1 MGFELPKK
9 RILLASLPTR
19 HKVLILHTTLTN
31 KKVEAR
37 ERRINSRALLTEEG
51 SSNRTMREVRGSIEQ
66 EN

>member
-1 MGFELPKK
+1 MGLELPKK

-19 HKVLILHTTLTN
+19 HKVLILHTTHTN

-51 SSNRTMREVRGSIEQ
+51 SSN
-66 EN
+66 

>member
-1 MGFELPKK
+1 MGLELPKK
-9 RILLASLPTR
+9 IILLASLPTR

-37 ERRINSRALLTEEG
+37 ERRINSRALLTGEG
-51 SSNRTMREVRGSIEQ
+51 SSNRTMREERGSIEQ

>member
-37 ERRINSRALLTEEG
+37 ERRIDSRVLLTGEE
-51 SSNRTMREVRGSIEQ
+51 SSKRTVREVRDNSE
-66 EN
+66 

>member
-19 HKVLILHTTLTN
+19 HKVLILHTTHTN

-37 ERRINSRALLTEEG
+37 ERSINSRALLTGEE
-51 SSNRTMREVRGSIEQ
+51 SSNRTVRKVRGSIEQ

>member
-1 MGFELPKK
+1 MGIELPKK

-19 HKVLILHTTLTN
+19 HKVLILHTTHTN

-37 ERRINSRALLTEEG
+37 ERRINSRALLTGEG
-51 SSNRTMREVRGSIEQ
+51 SSNRIIREVRDSFEQ